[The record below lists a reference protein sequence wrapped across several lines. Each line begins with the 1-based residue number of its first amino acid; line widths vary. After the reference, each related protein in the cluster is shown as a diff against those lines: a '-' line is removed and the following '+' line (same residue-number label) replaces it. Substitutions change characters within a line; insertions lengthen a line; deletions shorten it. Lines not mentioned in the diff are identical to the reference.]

1 MNQHIRFL
9 VEGRFVCDEATAKR
23 LFENG
28 QVFTQYVDEF
38 GRPAITEPDNPNGS
52 AFAIEGITSPD
63 GHVLGKM
70 GHSERGVGME
80 VNGASL
86 DLFKNVG
93 GSPLTNESETT
104 CENLFAA
111 GVAYFK

>member
-1 MNQHIRFL
+1 MQL
-9 VEGRFVCDEATAKR
+9 AK
-23 LFENG
+23 NG
-28 QVFTQYVDEF
+28 QIATQYVDF
-38 GRPAITEPDNPNGS
+38 DGNATMDIQFNPNGS

-111 GVAYFK
+111 GVSYFK